1 MEVTDKDIEP
11 VIEADAK
18 KYNLPVDKIKSVY
31 ENNPDVKYRV
41 LDDKLM
47 NFLIENAKIKDV
59 EKHDHSHDDHDHE
72 HDHEHEGEETKK
84 EAKPKKPRKKK
95 AE

>member
-1 MEVTDKDIEP
+1 MEVSDKDLEP
-11 VIEADAK
+11 VIEAEAK

-47 NFLIENAKIKDV
+47 QFLIDNAKIKDV
-59 EKHDHSHDDHDHE
+59 EKTDETLNDTDAVEADDKSK
-72 HDHEHEGEETKK
+72 EEK
-84 EAKPKKPRKKK
+84 ETKPKKPRKKK
-95 AE
+95 S

>member
-1 MEVTDKDIEP
+1 MEVSEADLEP

-18 KYNLPVDKIKSVY
+18 KYNLPVDKIKTVY
-31 ENNPDVKYRV
+31 ENNPDVRYRI

-59 EKHDHSHDDHDHE
+59 LKSDENE
-72 HDHEHEGEETKK
+72 AENTEETTDEDK
-84 EAKPKKPRKKK
+84 EAKPKKTRKKK
-95 AE
+95 S